1 MKQPDVSVIIVNYNS
16 SGYTID
22 CVKSITDN
30 DVEIIIVDNSP
41 LPGEP
46 ERLKSIDDARV
57 KIIFNEINSGF
68 AKSSNQGIIASKG
81 RYIFLLNPDT
91 IVIKDCIRKLV
102 TYMETLPKA
111 GAVGPRM
118 WWDRDKTLQSP
129 EIIMPSPLE
138 DIKHSLAGVSA
149 FSGLIMR
156 HYAKKNRHFYT
167 AALPFKV
174 GMIPG
179 AALLTTRE
187 VIEKVG
193 LLDERYPLY
202 FEDADWSRRVL
213 SKGFKLYLAPDA
225 EICHFISQSAR
236 HCQGESANKFRY
248 SESLYR
254 SRYYNRFFHLVS
266 NGVSGAI
273 HTFDKFDKLGKI
285 GKLIKP
291 GKPGGGVLTGGLT
304 DLGRITTPP
313 SFITDGCPS
322 GGNSSY
328 EHSSDGYSKDKFLFQ
343 LSTDLTFIPSVGMVS
358 GYPSYTISDEIWS
371 YIHDGVFFT
380 RFIELA
386 SYKPISTW
394 RFEKA

>member
-41 LPGEP
+41 LPGEA
-46 ERLKSIDDARV
+46 ERLKSIDDVRV
-57 KIIFNEINSGF
+57 KIIFSDINSGF
-68 AKSSNQGIIASKG
+68 AKSSNKGIIASKG

-138 DIKHSLAGVSA
+138 DIKHSLAVVPA
-149 FSGLIMR
+149 FAGLILR

-167 AALPFKV
+167 ATVPFQV

-179 AALLTTRE
+179 AALLTTRA

-193 LLDERYPLY
+193 LLDEGYPLY

-236 HCQGESANKFRY
+236 HCQGEAANKFRY

-254 SRYYNRFFHLVS
+254 ARYYNRFFHLVS
-266 NGVSGAI
+266 NGVSGVI
-273 HTFDKFDKLGKI
+273 GKFDKFGKFDKIVKISKLSKI
-285 GKLIKP
+285 GKP
-291 GKPGGGVLTGGLT
+291 GSGLLTGGLT
-304 DLGRITTPP
+304 DLGGITVPP
-313 SFITDGCPS
+313 SFI
-322 GGNSSY
+322 
-328 EHSSDGYSKDKFLFQ
+328 SDEYSKDKFLFQ
-343 LSTDLTFIPSVGMVS
+343 LSTDLTFMPSVGMVS

-371 YIHDGVFFT
+371 YIHDGIFFT
-380 RFIELA
+380 RFIELG
-386 SYKPISTW
+386 SYKPIGTW
-394 RFEKA
+394 RFEKV